1 MNHFLDIDDLTRQE
15 LVELLDLSEQPSV
28 ARVLEGRGVALL
40 FEKPSLRTRNAT
52 EMAVVQLGGYPITM
66 RADEFG
72 FDTREPVED
81 ITRTLACY
89 HAVIAAR
96 VFHHR
101 TLERMV
107 DVSTVPIVNLL
118 SDLAHPMQALADV
131 LTLRQEFGSL
141 EGRSLAWIGDT
152 NNVCRSLTIAASMLG
167 MQVRIAPP
175 PEYEFTDAELD
186 QLALAGVKPTQ
197 LTRPEEAVDG
207 ADAVV
212 TDTWVSM
219 GQEQEA
225 GERHV
230 DFEGFTVDDNL
241 MRRAAPHAVFLHC
254 LPAHRGAEVTAS
266 VLEGAQS
273 RVWRE
278 AENRM
283 HTARALLAWTV
294 Q

>member
-1 MNHFLDIDDLTRQE
+1 MKHFLDIDDLTRQD
-15 LVELLDLSEQPSV
+15 LVEVLDLAERAALP
-28 ARVLEGRGVALL
+28 RLLEGCGVALL

-52 EMAVVQLGGYPITM
+52 EMAVVQLGGHPISM

-72 FDTREPVED
+72 LDRREPVED

-101 TLERMV
+101 TLERMAE
-107 DVSTVPIVNLL
+107 VSTVPVVNLL
-118 SDLAHPMQALADV
+118 SDIAHPMQALADV

-141 EGRSLAWIGDT
+141 EGRALAWVGDT
-152 NNVCRSLTIAASMLG
+152 NNVCRSLAIAASMLG

-175 PEYEFTDAELD
+175 PDYEFTEDELD
-186 QLALAGVKPTQ
+186 ELARAGAKPVQ
-197 LTRPEEAVDG
+197 VSRPEDAVDG
-207 ADAVV
+207 ADAIV

-225 GERHV
+225 GERYV
-230 DFEGFTVDDNL
+230 DFAGFTVDDDL
-241 MRRAAPHAVFLHC
+241 MKRAAAHAVFLHC
-254 LPAHRGAEVTAS
+254 LPAHRGEEVTAS
-266 VLEGAQS
+266 VLEGSHS
-273 RVWRE
+273 RIWRA

-283 HTARALLAWTV
+283 HTARALLAWV
-294 Q
+294 LQ